1 MTQDEL
7 EIQGKLQV
15 KIGRTLLRAKLI
27 MAGNVLL
34 VAWLVS
40 IVLATIWYLAYV
52 QAGPS
57 FLTTMVAQQFGLTAQ
72 QFQKLNGIGITIWK
86 MVAGLL
92 LLCPGIGLR
101 VCGGA
106 MKP

>member
-1 MTQDEL
+1 MDLTEL
-7 EIQGKLQV
+7 EIEAKLQV
-15 KIGRTLLRAKLI
+15 KIERTLLRTKLI
-27 MAGNVLL
+27 MLGNALL

-40 IVLATIWYLAYV
+40 VVLATIWYLAYV
-52 QAGPS
+52 RTGS
-57 FLTTMVAQQFGLTAQ
+57 SSLNTMVAQQFGLTAL

-101 VCGGA
+101 VCGEA